1 MVAVLIQLLPAVV
14 YFLMGAIDPELP
26 RCRFQQDFPGKA
38 CRLLAE
44 RATEQLHA
52 RMDTHTGVKLHTA
65 RCSLH
70 NNGESLNAS
79 PTSKKRKDS
88 GLLFYFEPK

>member
-26 RCRFQQDFPGKA
+26 RCRFKQDFPGKA
-38 CRLLAE
+38 RRLLAE

-79 PTSKKRKDS
+79 RLRRKEKTP